1 MAKKQKSFAD
11 KAAGSKDK
19 EAVYVKYVKSVKS
32 EKTGQWRFNEQMVR
46 SKKGEQLDVA
56 LKRMDEVANLVD
68 IDLSQFEITD
78 TPEVP
83 AEDAVVQPNET
94 VDEAVDTIVDEQ
106 TDTQDDNVE
115 DADALN
121 EKSIDEPVAEESIDE
136 PVAKESSESGT
147 EESEDQSVDSDSND
161 ETPSEDDSSE
171 SEDNKSEKEG
181 EESLQASD

>member
-11 KAAGSKDK
+11 KAAGSKEK
-19 EAVYVKYVKSVKS
+19 ESVYVKYVKSVKS

-68 IDLSQFEITD
+68 IDLSQFAIAD

-83 AEDAVVQPNET
+83 VEDAVVESNET
-94 VDEAVDTIVDEQ
+94 VDETIAAVVEEQ
-106 TDTQDDNVE
+106 SDSQDDDVE
-115 DADALN
+115 HSDASN
-121 EKSIDEPVAEESIDE
+121 ENSIDESVAEES
-136 PVAKESSESGT
+136 PESGT
-147 EESEDQSVDSDSND
+147 EESKDISEDSGSND

-171 SEDNKSEKEG
+171 PEENKPEKEG
-181 EESLQASD
+181 EDVLETSD

>member
-19 EAVYVKYVKSVKS
+19 DVIYVKYVKSVKS

-68 IDLSQFEITD
+68 IDLSQFAIAD

-83 AEDAVVQPNET
+83 VEDAVVESNET
-94 VDEAVDTIVDEQ
+94 VDETVPAVEEEEQ

-115 DADALN
+115 DSAASKEN
-121 EKSIDEPVAEESIDE
+121 SIDEPVAEES
-136 PVAKESSESGT
+136 PESGT

-161 ETPSEDDSSE
+161 EAPSENDSSE
-171 SEDNKSEKEG
+171 TEEDKPEKKG
-181 EESLQASD
+181 EDSLEASD

>member
-19 EAVYVKYVKSVKS
+19 ESVYVKYVKSVKS

-68 IDLSQFEITD
+68 IDLSQFQIAD
-78 TPEVP
+78 TPEAPV
-83 AEDAVVQPNET
+83 EDAVVESNET
-94 VDEAVDTIVDEQ
+94 VDETIDTISEEQ
-106 TDTQDDNVE
+106 TDTQDDDTE
-115 DADALN
+115 DSTASN
-121 EKSIDEPVAEESIDE
+121 ENSIDEPVAEES
-136 PVAKESSESGT
+136 PESGT

-171 SEDNKSEKEG
+171 PEENKSEKEG
-181 EESLQASD
+181 GDSLATSD

>member
-11 KAAGSKDK
+11 KAAGSKEK
-19 EAVYVKYVKSVKS
+19 ESVYVKYVKSVKS

-68 IDLSQFEITD
+68 IDLSQFAIAD

-83 AEDAVVQPNET
+83 VEDAVVESNET
-94 VDEAVDTIVDEQ
+94 VDETIAAVVDEQ
-106 TDTQDDNVE
+106 SDSQENDVE
-115 DADALN
+115 DLDASN
-121 EKSIDEPVAEESIDE
+121 EKSMDEPVAE
-136 PVAKESSESGT
+136 ESSESGT
-147 EESEDQSVDSDSND
+147 EESKDQSVDSDSND

-171 SEDNKSEKEG
+171 PEENKSEKEG
-181 EESLQASD
+181 ENSLETSD